1 MSIADTSGQDT
12 LLSPA
17 PQTKRRLIWLIITLT
32 ALVSALLVAL
42 PAISNWRDSDASV
55 ARDRVRIA
63 TVGYGDLTRD
73 LSVEGRVVAAVSPR
87 LYSPAQGTISLHA
100 DAGEQV
106 EKGQVLATID
116 SPLLTNELEQQQS
129 HYESLAV
136 ALERQRIQAKK
147 QMLEDQK
154 AIDLANVTLLAADR
168 EKRRADKAYT
178 SRAISNIDY
187 EKAQDDLNNA
197 RLVHA
202 HAVKDAELNKES
214 LLFEIQAK
222 EHELTRQQLKQNDLQ
237 RQVDALVL
245 RSPVS
250 GMVGNLAVNNKNQV
264 DKNQMVLSVVDLS
277 ELELEVGI
285 PESYADDLG
294 TGMPAEV
301 RFNGVIY
308 PATLVSISPEIEN
321 NQVTGRVRFTPP
333 GNNADALPV
342 GLRQNQRL
350 TTRILME
357 HKPNVLMVQRGQ
369 FLDSGAGRIA
379 YRIDGEMAHRVPIRT
394 GARSLSSVEILDG
407 LNPDDQIIISGT
419 SAFNGAQSVLITQ

>member
-17 PQTKRRLIWLIITLT
+17 TSHRRRLLWIIATVAVFIT
-32 ALVSALLVAL
+32 ALVVAL
-42 PAISNWRDSDASV
+42 PAISNWSASEASV
-55 ARDRVRIA
+55 PRERLRIA
-63 TVGYGDLTRD
+63 TVSYGDLIRD

-87 LYSPAQGTISLHA
+87 VYSPAQGTIDLHV

-106 EKGQVLATID
+106 KQGQILATID
-116 SPLLTNELEQQQS
+116 SPLLTNELEQEQS
-129 HYESLAV
+129 RYESLSV
-136 ALERQRIQAKK
+136 DLERQRIQAKK

-168 EKRRADKAYT
+168 EKRRADKAYET
-178 SRAISNIDY
+178 RAISNIDY
-187 EKAQDDLNNA
+187 EKARDDLNNA

-202 HAVKDAELNKES
+202 HAVKDAALNKES

-222 EHELTRQQLKQNDLQ
+222 EHETNRQQLKQRELQ

-245 RSPVS
+245 RSPVN
-250 GMVGNLAVNNKNQV
+250 GMVGNLAVEQKNQV
-264 DKNQMVLSVVDLS
+264 DKNQILLSVVDLS

-294 TGMPAEV
+294 IGMPAEV
-301 RFNGVIY
+301 RFNGTLY
-308 PATLVSISPEIEN
+308 AATLISISPEIEN
-321 NQVTGRVRFTPP
+321 NQVTGRVRFSPPADTP
-333 GNNADALPV
+333 GALPA

-379 YRIDGEMAHRVPIRT
+379 YRVDGEMAHRVPIQT

-407 LNPDDQIIISGT
+407 LQPDDQIIISGT
-419 SAFNGAQSVLITQ
+419 SGFDGAQSVLITQ

>member
-17 PQTKRRLIWLIITLT
+17 TSQRRRLLWIIVTVAVLITM
-32 ALVSALLVAL
+32 LVFAL
-42 PAISNWRDSDASV
+42 PAISNWSSSETSV
-55 ARDRVRIA
+55 SRDRLRIA
-63 TVGYGDLTRD
+63 TVGYGDLVRD

-87 LYSPAQGTISLHA
+87 VYSPAQGTIDLHV

-106 EKGQVLATID
+106 KQGQILATID
-116 SPLLTNELEQQQS
+116 SPLLNNELEQEQS
-129 HYESLAV
+129 RYESLSV
-136 ALERQRIQAKK
+136 DLERQRIQAKK

-168 EKRRADKAYT
+168 EKRRADKAYA
-178 SRAISNIDY
+178 SNAISNIDY

-197 RLVHA
+197 RLVQA

-222 EHELTRQQLKQNDLQ
+222 EYEANRQQLKQNELQ

-245 RSPVS
+245 RSPVN
-250 GMVGNLAVNNKNQV
+250 GIVGNLAIEQKNQV
-264 DKNQMVLSVVDLS
+264 DKNQMLLSVVDLS

-294 TGMPAEV
+294 IGMPAEV
-301 RFNGVIY
+301 RFNGTLY

-321 NQVTGRVRFTPP
+321 NQVTGRVRFSPP
-333 GNNADALPV
+333 EDSPEALPI

-379 YRIDGEMAHRVPIRT
+379 YRIDGEMAHRVQIQT

-419 SAFNGAQSVLITQ
+419 SGFDGAQSVLITQ

>member
-1 MSIADTSGQDT
+1 
-12 LLSPA
+12 
-17 PQTKRRLIWLIITLT
+17 
-32 ALVSALLVAL
+32 
-42 PAISNWRDSDASV
+42 
-55 ARDRVRIA
+55 
-63 TVGYGDLTRD
+63 
-73 LSVEGRVVAAVSPR
+73 
-87 LYSPAQGTISLHA
+87 
-100 DAGEQV
+100 
-106 EKGQVLATID
+106 
-116 SPLLTNELEQQQS
+116 
-129 HYESLAV
+129 
-136 ALERQRIQAKK
+136 
-147 QMLEDQK
+147 MLEDQK

-168 EKRRADKAYT
+168 EKRRADKAYA
-178 SRAISNIDY
+178 SNAISNIDY

-197 RLVHA
+197 RLVQA

-222 EHELTRQQLKQNDLQ
+222 EYEANRQQLKQNELQ

-245 RSPVS
+245 RSPVN
-250 GMVGNLAVNNKNQV
+250 GIVGNLAIEQKNQV
-264 DKNQMVLSVVDLS
+264 DKNQMLLSVVDLS

-294 TGMPAEV
+294 IGMPAEV
-301 RFNGVIY
+301 RFNGTLY

-321 NQVTGRVRFTPP
+321 NQVTGRVRFSPP
-333 GNNADALPV
+333 EDSPEALPI

-379 YRIDGEMAHRVPIRT
+379 YRIDGEMAHRVQIQT

-419 SAFNGAQSVLITQ
+419 SGFDGAQSVLITQ